1 MISKSEFFYGHAY
14 EFDFSGVVRLRLGM
28 GEVVHTMYGGFP
40 GLYFTLN
47 SITGKGF
54 TNVSAI
60 MGCLQVICGHL
71 VIFRFI

>member
-1 MISKSEFFYGHAY
+1 MNLTLVVGLR
-14 EFDFSGVVRLRLGM
+14 DGV
-28 GEVVHTMYGGFP
+28 GEVVHTTYGGLP
-40 GLYFTLN
+40 GLRHTLT

-71 VIFRFI
+71 VIFTFT

>member
-1 MISKSEFFYGHAY
+1 ME
-14 EFDFSGVVRLRLGM
+14 EVVRAI
-28 GEVVHTMYGGFP
+28 YGGFA
-40 GLYFTLN
+40 GLYLTLN

-71 VIFRFI
+71 VIFRVT

>member
-1 MISKSEFFYGHAY
+1 MNLTLVMGLR
-14 EFDFSGVVRLRLGM
+14 DGV
-28 GEVVHTMYGGFP
+28 GEVVHTTYGGLL
-40 GLYFTLN
+40 GLRLTLT

-71 VIFRFI
+71 VIFMVT